1 MPEEINLANSLL
13 KNFLKNYKGVK
24 YIDSKIN
31 LYDWNT
37 ISTDSRKIKK
47 GDIFISLN
55 GENFKGDNFIIDAFK
70 LGAKFCIT
78 SKESKGKNQI
88 IVDST
93 LGFIH
98 DFASFIIEAAT
109 KLKKFAIT
117 GTNGKTTTKELL
129 KNILLQKFNV
139 LASEGNFNNQIG
151 VPITIFN
158 LNKSHEILIS
168 EMGTNSHG
176 EIEKLSKI
184 AKPDFATITNIGTG
198 HTEGLKNKKN
208 IFYEKSN
215 ITKYFNKNSLFS
227 FNLDDEFIKSFYK
240 KIDCGKITYGINN
253 EADLKAVNISNDFTN
268 FDIKYKESFYSVK
281 LKAPGLNN
289 IYNSLCS
296 ASLAMQTDMNI
307 QEIVNGINSFDG
319 ISNRFKII
327 NLKNDNVIINDT
339 YNANP
344 DSTIRAIEMT
354 NKIFYKKKKIAI
366 LGSMLELGE
375 ESSKEHQSVSSYLKK
390 NEFKEVYSY
399 GPNSND
405 YKKNLDKNTNFIE
418 LKNHNEIEK
427 YINLNSTHNTVIL
440 VKGSRGM
447 KMEKILISLGL

>member
-1 MPEEINLANSLL
+1 
-13 KNFLKNYKGVK
+13 
-24 YIDSKIN
+24 
-31 LYDWNT
+31 
-37 ISTDSRKIKK
+37 
-47 GDIFISLN
+47 
-55 GENFKGDNFIIDAFK
+55 
-70 LGAKFCIT
+70 
-78 SKESKGKNQI
+78 
-88 IVDST
+88 
-93 LGFIH
+93 
-98 DFASFIIEAAT
+98 
-109 KLKKFAIT
+109 
-117 GTNGKTTTKELL
+117 
-129 KNILLQKFNV
+129 
-139 LASEGNFNNQIG
+139 
-151 VPITIFN
+151 
-158 LNKSHEILIS
+158 
-168 EMGTNSHG
+168 MGTNSHG

-208 IFYEKSN
+208 IFCEKSN

-240 KIDCGKITYGINN
+240 KIDCEKITYGINN

-268 FDIKYKESFYSVK
+268 FDIKYKKSFYSVK

-405 YKKNLDKNTNFIE
+405 YKRNLDKNTNFIE
-418 LKNHNEIEK
+418 LKNHSEIEK
-427 YINLNSTHNTVIL
+427 YINLNSTQNTVIL

>member
-1 MPEEINLANSLL
+1 
-13 KNFLKNYKGVK
+13 
-24 YIDSKIN
+24 
-31 LYDWNT
+31 
-37 ISTDSRKIKK
+37 
-47 GDIFISLN
+47 
-55 GENFKGDNFIIDAFK
+55 
-70 LGAKFCIT
+70 
-78 SKESKGKNQI
+78 
-88 IVDST
+88 
-93 LGFIH
+93 
-98 DFASFIIEAAT
+98 
-109 KLKKFAIT
+109 
-117 GTNGKTTTKELL
+117 
-129 KNILLQKFNV
+129 
-139 LASEGNFNNQIG
+139 
-151 VPITIFN
+151 
-158 LNKSHEILIS
+158 
-168 EMGTNSHG
+168 MGTNSHG

-268 FDIKYKESFYSVK
+268 FDIKYKKSFYSVK

-418 LKNHNEIEK
+418 LKNHSEIEK
-427 YINLNSTHNTVIL
+427 YINLNSTQNTVIL